1 MRIEKEGK
9 KITLNGESDLIIT
22 KRVDNYGLL
31 LNGFDDHSVNISYFC
46 IWNVLGLNFKGKLKL
61 TMLALKRIWL

>member
-46 IWNVLGLNFKGKLKL
+46 I
-61 TMLALKRIWL
+61 